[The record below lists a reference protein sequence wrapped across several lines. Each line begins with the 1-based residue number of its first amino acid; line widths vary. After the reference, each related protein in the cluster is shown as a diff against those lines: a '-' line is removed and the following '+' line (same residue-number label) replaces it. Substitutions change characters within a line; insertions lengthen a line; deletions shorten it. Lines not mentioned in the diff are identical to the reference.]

1 MVQPIDYTIKTVD
14 PTEAFT
20 KTLGLYQGIEQGQQS
35 IEANKLTLEAARQKI
50 ETDKAAQD
58 RLLRV
63 GELVAKAA
71 SPGATLEDVQNAMVS
86 ATSTEQYN
94 GLKSIFDAKSDD
106 QRLASV
112 TPGLQAYSALVNGNN
127 DYAIQALEKR
137 RDAYQNSGDTA
148 NAQQINGWID
158 AIKTD
163 KAGADAVKVQ
173 LGAYLAA
180 DSKYGAPGVEAVL
193 KQAKAPA
200 EIAMGKTEAARS
212 GSLAT
217 TAAAEAAVAPQ
228 VAQLELQ
235 ERRARIAQARAAT
248 EEAQV
253 RTQAFQ
259 DELKRIA
266 DNPEVKLTAG
276 SQLTLNK
283 MVDEATTGMT
293 DAERFKGLADKLA
306 TSKLPGGI
314 FGSASKFIADTT
326 GQTDLLRSDITRY
339 TNTSV
344 LKQLPPGSASDSDVT
359 VTRGGFPKPNAS
371 MKTWASYYRG
381 ASVVA
386 GVDAQQKANRA
397 EWLALNGDMG
407 PAKRPMVVDGRQVK
421 PGETL
426 LKYQTRSIRPV
437 LDSVNARLGI
447 TGPEKQEKPTFRQ
460 PATAGSKPGWGK
472 ASIVPGA

>member
-1 MVQPIDYTIKTVD
+1 MVQPIDYTVKTVD

-20 KTLGLYQGIEQGQQS
+20 KTLGLYQGLEQGQQA

-50 ETDKAAQD
+50 ETDRAGQE
-58 RLLRV
+58 RLRQV
-63 GELVAKAA
+63 GELVNKAV
-71 SPGATLEDVQNAMVS
+71 SPGATLQDVKN
-86 ATSTEQYN
+86 
-94 GLKSIFDAKSDD
+94 
-106 QRLASV
+106 
-112 TPGLQAYSALVNGNN
+112 ALVFASSPEQSKALTSIYDTMDKDKKRGIVNANLPVYAALANGQPNI
-127 DYAIQALEKR
+127 AIQQLENR
-137 RDAYQNSGDTA
+137 RDAYANSGDTA
-148 NAQQINGWID
+148 NAAKHSAWID
-158 AIKTD
+158 AIKAD
-163 KAGADAVKVQ
+163 PKAADAVQVEI
-173 LGAYLAA
+173 GALLAA
-180 DSKYGAPGVEAVL
+180 DSEFGAPGVEAVL

-212 GSLAT
+212 SSLAT
-217 TAAAEAAVAPQ
+217 TAAAQADVAEES
-228 VAQLELQ
+228 AQLGLQ
-235 ERRARIAQARAAT
+235 EQRARIAASQATTA
-248 EEAQV
+248 EAQA

-259 DELKRIA
+259 DELQRIK

-276 SQLTLNK
+276 SQLTLNR

-407 PAKRPMVVDGRQVK
+407 PAKRPMVVDGRQVNK
-421 PGETL
+421 GETL
-426 LKYQTRSIRPV
+426 LKYQTKSIRPV

-460 PATAGSKPGWGK
+460 PVTAGSKPGWGK
-472 ASIVPGA
+472 ASVVPGA

>member
-1 MVQPIDYTIKTVD
+1 MVQPTDYTIKTVD

-20 KTLGLYQGIEQGQQS
+20 KTLGLYQGLEQNQQS
-35 IEANKLTLEAARQKI
+35 IEANKLTIEAARQKI
-50 ETDKAAQD
+50 EIDKAGQD
-58 RLLRV
+58 RLRQV
-63 GELVAKAA
+63 GELVNKAV
-71 SPGATLEDVQNAMVS
+71 SPGATIQDVRNALVFAS
-86 ATSTEQYN
+86 TPEQSKALTSIYETMDKDKKK
-94 GLKSIFDAKSDD
+94 GLVNANLPIYA
-106 QRLASV
+106 
-112 TPGLQAYSALVNGNN
+112 ALVNGQPKV
-127 DYAIQALEKR
+127 AIQQLEQR
-137 RDAYQNSGDTA
+137 RDAYANSGDTA
-148 NAQQINGWID
+148 NAAKHSAWID
-158 AIKTD
+158 AIKAD
-163 KAGADAVKVQ
+163 PKAADAVQVEI
-173 LGAYLAA
+173 GALLAA
-180 DSKYGAPGVEAVL
+180 DSEFGAPGVEAVL
-193 KQAKAPA
+193 NQAKAPA

-217 TAAAEAAVAPQ
+217 TAAAEAAIAPQ
-228 VAQLELQ
+228 VAQLELK
-235 ERRARIAQARAAT
+235 ERRARIAASQAAT
-248 EEAQV
+248 EEAQA

-259 DELKRIA
+259 DELKRLA
-266 DNPEVKLTAG
+266 ENPEVKLTAG
-276 SQLTLNK
+276 SQLTLNR

-306 TSKLPGGI
+306 NSKLRGGL
-314 FGSASKFIADTT
+314 FGSATKLIADTT

-344 LKQLPPGSASDSDVT
+344 LKQLPPGSSSDSDLA

-371 MKTWASYYRG
+371 MQTWASFYRG

-426 LKYQTRSIRPV
+426 LKYQTRSVRPV

-447 TGPEKQEKPTFRQ
+447 VAPKKDGKQG
-460 PATAGSKPGWGK
+460 GSDSGGK
-472 ASIVPGA
+472 IPRVTVSNF

>member
-1 MVQPIDYTIKTVD
+1 MVQPIDYTVKTVD

-20 KTLGLYQGIEQGQQS
+20 KTLGLYQGLEQGQQA

-50 ETDKAAQD
+50 ETEKAGQE
-58 RLLRV
+58 RLRQA
-63 GELVAKAA
+63 GELVNKAIT
-71 SPGATLEDVQNAMVS
+71 PGATVQDVQSAMIF
-86 ATSTEQYN
+86 AAGPEQYN
-94 GLKSIFDAKSDD
+94 GLKSIYETMDD
-106 QRLASV
+106 SKRS
-112 TPGLQAYSALVNGNN
+112 GLVNANVPIYAALVNGQTNI
-127 DYAIQALEKR
+127 AIQQLEKR
-137 RDAYQNSGDTA
+137 RDAYANSGDTA
-148 NAQQINGWID
+148 NAAKHGAWID
-158 AIKTD
+158 AIKAD
-163 KAGADAVKVQ
+163 PKAADAVQVEI
-173 LGAYLAA
+173 GALLAA
-180 DSKYGAPGVEAVL
+180 DSKFGAPAVEAVL

-235 ERRARIAQARAAT
+235 ERRARIAQSRAAT
-248 EEAQV
+248 EEAQA

-266 DNPEVKLTAG
+266 ENPEVKLTAG

-359 VTRGGFPKPNAS
+359 VTRSGFPKPNAS

-407 PAKRPMVVDGRQVK
+407 PAKRPMVIDGRQVK

-447 TGPEKQEKPTFRQ
+447 TGPEKQEKPTDRQ
-460 PATAGSKPGWGK
+460 PATAGSKSGWGK

>member
-1 MVQPIDYTIKTVD
+1 MVQPTDYTVKTID

-20 KTLGLYQGIEQGQQS
+20 KTLGMYQGIEQNQQA
-35 IEANKLTLEAARQKI
+35 IDANKLALESARQKI
-50 ETDKAAQD
+50 EADRAAQ
-58 RLLRV
+58 
-63 GELVAKAA
+63 
-71 SPGATLEDVQNAMVS
+71 
-86 ATSTEQYN
+86 
-94 GLKSIFDAKSDD
+94 
-106 QRLASV
+106 QRLSDLSAKVELASRPDATREEMLSILPLTT
-112 TPGLQAYSALVNGNN
+112 TPQQYDAFQARIASM
-127 DYAIQALEKR
+127 DTREKR
-137 RDAYQNSGDTA
+137 AKFVPAAQVVYALHSGNYAQAEKQLNAQADAQENSGDTVTA
-148 NAQQINGWID
+148 AQTR
-158 AIKTD
+158 A
-163 KAGADAVKVQ
+163 
-173 LGAYLAA
+173 LAA
-180 DSKYGAPGVEAVL
+180 TIKEDQGKTVLATFQPILASDSDIGMPLLTAMPAAL
-193 KQAKAPA
+193 KLPA

-228 VAQLELQ
+228 VAQLDLQ
-235 ERRARIAQARAAT
+235 ERRARIGQSKAAT
-248 EEAQV
+248 NEAQV

-259 DELKRIA
+259 DELKRVA
-266 DNPEVKLTAG
+266 ENPEVKLTAG

-314 FGSASKFIADTT
+314 FGSASKFIADAT

-344 LKQLPPGSASDSDVT
+344 MKQLPPGSASDSDVA

-447 TGPEKQEKPTFRQ
+447 TGPEPKTKNQ

>member
-1 MVQPIDYTIKTVD
+1 MLLAPANLNVQQYNPGEV
-14 PTEAFT
+14 FT
-20 KTLGLYQGIEQGQQS
+20 KTLGMYQGIEQNQQA
-35 IEANKLTLEAARQKI
+35 IDANKLALEAARQKI
-50 ETDKAAQD
+50 ETDKAAQ
-58 RLLRV
+58 
-63 GELVAKAA
+63 
-71 SPGATLEDVQNAMVS
+71 
-86 ATSTEQYN
+86 
-94 GLKSIFDAKSDD
+94 
-106 QRLASV
+106 QRLSDLSAKVELASRPDATREEMLSILPLTT
-112 TPGLQAYSALVNGNN
+112 TPQQYDAFQARIASM
-127 DYAIQALEKR
+127 DTREKR
-137 RDAYQNSGDTA
+137 AKFVPAAQVVYALHSGNLGQAEKQLNAQADAQENSGDTVTA
-148 NAQQINGWID
+148 AQTR
-158 AIKTD
+158 A
-163 KAGADAVKVQ
+163 
-173 LGAYLAA
+173 LAA
-180 DSKYGAPGVEAVL
+180 TIKEDQGKTVLATFQPILASDSEIGAPLLASMPAAL
-193 KQAKAPA
+193 KLPA

-228 VAQLELQ
+228 VAQLGVQ
-235 ERRARIAQARAAT
+235 EQRARIAASQASAA
-248 EEAQV
+248 EARL
-253 RTQAFQ
+253 RTQAYRE
-259 DELKRIA
+259 ELQRIK

-359 VTRGGFPKPNAS
+359 VTRSGFPKPNAS

-447 TGPEKQEKPTFRQ
+447 TGPEPTGKNQ
-460 PATAGSKPGWGK
+460 PQGRAASGGKIPGVTV
-472 ASIVPGA
+472 SNF

>member
-1 MVQPIDYTIKTVD
+1 MLLAPANLNVQQYNPGEV
-14 PTEAFT
+14 FT
-20 KTLGLYQGIEQGQQS
+20 KTLGMYQGIEQNQQA
-35 IEANKLTLEAARQKI
+35 IDANKLALESARQKI
-50 ETDKAAQD
+50 ETDKAAQ
-58 RLLRV
+58 
-63 GELVAKAA
+63 
-71 SPGATLEDVQNAMVS
+71 
-86 ATSTEQYN
+86 
-94 GLKSIFDAKSDD
+94 
-106 QRLASV
+106 QRLSDLSAKVELASRPDATREEILSILPLTT
-112 TPGLQAYSALVNGNN
+112 TPQQYDAFQARIASMNSEQKRAKFVPAAQVVYALHSGNLG
-127 DYAIQALEKR
+127 QAEKQLNAQA
-137 RDAYQNSGDTA
+137 DAQENSGDTVTA
-148 NAQQINGWID
+148 AQTR
-158 AIKTD
+158 ALAATIKEDQGKTVLATFQPILASD
-163 KAGADAVKVQ
+163 SEVGAPLLASMPAALKLPDELKSGKAGAEMAV
-173 LGAYLAA
+173 
-180 DSKYGAPGVEAVL
+180 
-193 KQAKAPA
+193 
-200 EIAMGKTEAARS
+200 
-212 GSLAT
+212 SLAT
-217 TAAAEAAVAPQ
+217 TASEQAKIAPQ
-228 VAQLELQ
+228 VAQLDLQ
-235 ERRARIAQARAAT
+235 ERRARIAQSRAAT
-248 EEAQV
+248 EEARV

-266 DNPEVKLTAG
+266 ENPEVKLTAG

>member
-1 MVQPIDYTIKTVD
+1 MVQPTDYTVKTID

-20 KTLGLYQGIEQGQQS
+20 KTLGMYQGITQNQQA
-35 IEANKLTLEAARQKI
+35 IDANKLALESARQKI
-50 ETDKAAQD
+50 EADKAAQ
-58 RLLRV
+58 
-63 GELVAKAA
+63 
-71 SPGATLEDVQNAMVS
+71 
-86 ATSTEQYN
+86 
-94 GLKSIFDAKSDD
+94 
-106 QRLASV
+106 QRLSDLSAKVELASRPDATREELLSILPLTT
-112 TPGLQAYSALVNGNN
+112 TPQQYDAFQARVAAMDTTQKRAKFVPAAQVVYALHSGNLG
-127 DYAIQALEKR
+127 QAEKQLNAQA
-137 RDAYQNSGDTA
+137 DAQENSGDTVTA
-148 NAQQINGWID
+148 AQTR
-158 AIKTD
+158 ALAATIKEDQGKTVLATFQPILASD
-163 KAGADAVKVQ
+163 SEVGAPLLASMPAALKLPDELKSGKAGAEMAVSQ
-173 LGAYLAA
+173 
-180 DSKYGAPGVEAVL
+180 
-193 KQAKAPA
+193 
-200 EIAMGKTEAARS
+200 
-212 GSLAT
+212 AT
-217 TAAAEAAVAPQ
+217 TASEQAKIAPQ

-235 ERRARIAQARAAT
+235 ERRARIAQSRAAT
-248 EEAQV
+248 EEARV

-266 DNPEVKLTAG
+266 ENPEVKLTAG

-344 LKQLPPGSASDSDVT
+344 MKQLPPGSASDSDVT
-359 VTRGGFPKPNAS
+359 VTRSGFPKPNAS